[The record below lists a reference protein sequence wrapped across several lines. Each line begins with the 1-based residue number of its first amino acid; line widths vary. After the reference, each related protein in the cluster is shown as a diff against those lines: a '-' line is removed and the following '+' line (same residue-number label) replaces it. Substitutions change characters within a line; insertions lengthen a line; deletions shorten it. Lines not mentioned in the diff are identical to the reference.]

1 MFTMNFEEIKKKA
14 IVKILF
20 ITIFILMMFCLPLTA
35 DEVYIW
41 KDKNGVEN
49 ITSTPPPENA
59 KVIHR
64 EKYQQ
69 HKRSE
74 IEAYQ
79 RQQKAEAERRNRED
93 RVRKSIS
100 TYKQKIEDINQNY
113 EEDKRKRE
121 IERAKDAYE
130 REQERLERY
139 QDYRRNALTRYGRD
153 LWNDSIN
160 KQEKEVDEARKK
172 LYELERNP

>member
-1 MFTMNFEEIKKKA
+1 MKK
-14 IVKILF
+14 LF
-20 ITIFILMMFCLPLTA
+20 IIIFILIMFSVPLTA
-35 DEVYIW
+35 GEVYIW

-49 ITSTPPPENA
+49 ITTTPPPEKA

-69 HKRSE
+69 LKRSE
-74 IEAYQ
+74 IETHQ
-79 RQQKAEAERRNRED
+79 RQQKAEAERQDRED
-93 RVRKSIS
+93 RVRKSIN

-121 IERAKDAYE
+121 IEQAKDTYE
-130 REQERLERY
+130 REQETLERY

-160 KQEKEVDEARKK
+160 KQEKEVDKARKK
-172 LYELERNP
+172 LYELERNQ